1 MSCACYFPKL
11 LGHRYIGYS
20 WFGSVRV
27 KKFNRTRSCDFWK
40 IWPGP
45 NRKPVQTELVQF
57 GWVYIGFLFWKPEKQ
72 IAPIKLYQYK
82 EKDNY
87 VEGEDTNNKTKITN
101 N

>member
-1 MSCACYFPKL
+1 MISEKFDPDLTENQFKL
-11 LGHRYIGYS
+11 NWFSLVGYI
-20 WFGSVRV
+20 
-27 KKFNRTRSCDFWK
+27 
-40 IWPGP
+40 
-45 NRKPVQTELVQF
+45 LV
-57 GWVYIGFLFWKPEKQ
+57 FLFWKPEKQ